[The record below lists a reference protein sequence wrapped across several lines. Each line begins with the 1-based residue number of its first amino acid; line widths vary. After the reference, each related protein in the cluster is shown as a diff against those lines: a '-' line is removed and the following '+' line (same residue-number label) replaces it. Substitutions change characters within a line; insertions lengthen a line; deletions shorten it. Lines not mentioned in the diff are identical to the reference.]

1 MRARILGLAVISM
14 LLATLAPAQE
24 LTRPAEVTRPTAT
37 KVTRGRIL
45 LGLSVVNN
53 ASFKQKNL
61 NYEYPSIVE
70 MPRGVDFTVRLDGR
84 TSNVGH
90 LGFQVYQLLAGPKI
104 TRHKGRFGLSAQAK
118 AGATRI
124 RSDGFAIMDG
134 QSPVAY
140 RAITESGPAIGLG
153 CGLDVRLND
162 RVALRT
168 LEVTMVSSRI
178 FGGWSNDLQTKFGV
192 TIRFGR

>member
-1 MRARILGLAVISM
+1 MRTRILGLAVISM
-14 LLATLAPAQE
+14 LLAVPAPAQE
-24 LTRPAEVTRPTAT
+24 LTRPAEMTRPAPT
-37 KVTRGRIL
+37 KVTRGKIL

-61 NYEYPSIVE
+61 NYEYPSMVE

-84 TSNVGH
+84 TNNVGH

-104 TRHKGRFGLSAQAK
+104 TRHKGRFGLFAQAK

-124 RSDGFAIMDG
+124 RSDGFMLTEG

-140 RAITESGPAIGLG
+140 GAITENGPAMGLG
-153 CGLDVRLND
+153 CGLAVRLND
-162 RVALRT
+162 RVELQT

-192 TIRFGR
+192 TFRFGR